1 MANPITPYRNNIS
14 KIKDDLEKVA
24 QEILLRNS
32 DKILDLI
39 QKGQLGIGVDPF
51 GQPLQHPQK
60 SSNYGKYE
68 PVTAGFWAN
77 QTPTPKKPKVAGGIY
92 NFEWT
97 GTTFS
102 TMFLEFK
109 GDSALSILTKDGK
122 QSVLV
127 QAYGDIFNLSQ
138 KNNEIVNQV
147 ILLPELYKYV
157 VNNLFKV

>member
-32 DKILDLI
+32 GKILDLI
-39 QKGQLGIGVDPF
+39 QKGQLGIGLDPF

-77 QTPTPKKPKVAGGIY
+77 QTPTPKKPKVTGSTY
-92 NFEWT
+92 NFEWS
-97 GTTFS
+97 GDTFS
-102 TMFLEFK
+102 TMFLEMR
-109 GDSALSILTKDGK
+109 GDSVFEIFTKDGK
-122 QSVLV
+122 QSLLEN
-127 QAYGDIFNLSQ
+127 AYGKIFNLSKQ
-138 KNNEIVNQV
+138 NNEIVNQV